1 MPMCHSMN
9 LNPIR
14 TFSACAAIATALLAG
29 CTQKADAPL
38 NYYEVRLEGTATNQ
52 EDCRGQVLVQF
63 EPVRIQPETSGSLY
77 ETKGYVDRPELVGK
91 PVLDGPNNWEC
102 WFTYRS
108 RDLAP
113 GTWRISAVFP
123 SPTSDESMGI
133 TQSCE
138 RQALAGRMGRVRIDQ
153 EEGCVE
159 FERTGTEVDARN

>member
-1 MPMCHSMN
+1 MCHSMSF
-9 LNPIR
+9 NPVK
-14 TFSACAAIATALLAG
+14 TLGACAAMATALLAG
-29 CTQKADAPL
+29 CTQSAGAPL

-63 EPVRIQPETSGSLY
+63 EPVKIQPEATGSLY
-77 ETKGYVDRPELVGK
+77 ETKGYVERPDLVGK

-123 SPTSDESMGI
+123 SPTGEDPGI
-133 TQSCE
+133 TQGCE
-138 RQALAGRMGRVRIDQ
+138 REVMPGRIGRVRIDQ

-159 FERTGTEVDARN
+159 FDRPGTEVDAHK

>member
-1 MPMCHSMN
+1 MPMCHSMSF
-9 LNPIR
+9 NPIN
-14 TFSACAAIATALLAG
+14 TFAACAAIATALLAG
-29 CTQKADAPL
+29 CAQKIDTPL
-38 NYYEVRLEGTATNQ
+38 NYYEVRLEGTATNP
-52 EDCRGQVLVQF
+52 EDCRAQVLVQF
-63 EPVRIQPETSGSLY
+63 EPVKIQPETAGSLF
-77 ETKGYVDRPELVGK
+77 ETKGYVDRPDLVGK

-123 SPTSDESMGI
+123 PPASDQPMGI

-138 RQALAGRMGRVRIDQ
+138 RQVIPGRLGHVRIDQ

-159 FERTGTEVDARN
+159 FERAGTEVDARK